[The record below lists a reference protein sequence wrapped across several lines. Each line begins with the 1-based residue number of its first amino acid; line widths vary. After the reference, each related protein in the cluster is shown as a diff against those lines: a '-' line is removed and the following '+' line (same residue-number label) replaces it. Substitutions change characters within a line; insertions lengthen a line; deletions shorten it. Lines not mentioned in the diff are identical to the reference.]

1 MVLLYWVYWDR
12 EEQWAGYIR
21 TERMEGLDILG
32 QNINRQVTL
41 GQYRHTGDAGTKTMS
56 VLVILEQCL

>member
-32 QNINRQVTL
+32 QNINRQVIL
-41 GQYRHTGDAGTKTMS
+41 GDNTGDAGTKTMS
-56 VLVILEQCL
+56 VLVILEQRL

>member
-21 TERMEGLDILG
+21 TEKMEGLVILG
-32 QNINRQVTL
+32 QNINRQVLLGQSTDTLVTL
-41 GQYRHTGDAGTKTMS
+41 GQRR
-56 VLVILEQCL
+56 

>member
-21 TERMEGLDILG
+21 TERMEGLVILG
-32 QNINRQVTL
+32 QNINRQVILGQNINRLVILGQSTDTLVTL
-41 GQYRHTGDAGTKTMS
+41 GQRR
-56 VLVILEQCL
+56 